1 MSEIV
6 LESVLV
12 CPVCGFA
19 KRETM
24 PIKACQFF
32 YECAAVRRC
41 CAPKPATAASF
52 VPMVR
57 RSVRRCRAKTA
68 TCRAVE
74 RLRGVLLSRS
84 RGPQLWL
91 TRETSQWRT
100 TIHRSCLCSLVHQP
114 SGSTGAIRSLNLRR
128 VRNGYA
134 RGKTSGKLAL
144 ADTRGKRRTCY
155 HVRYHPLFKS
165 Y

>member
-41 CAPKPATAASF
+41 CAPRLATAASF
-52 VPMVR
+52 VPTAR
-57 RSVRRCRAKTA
+57 RSVPRCRAKTA

-74 RLRGVLLSRS
+74 PLRGVLLSRS

-91 TRETSQWRT
+91 TPGTIPVANDDSQKLPLL
-100 TIHRSCLCSLVHQP
+100 HLCTHAP
-114 SGSTGAIRSLNLRR
+114 
-128 VRNGYA
+128 A
-134 RGKTSGKLAL
+134 RPVQSEG
-144 ADTRGKRRTCY
+144 TRM
-155 HVRYHPLFKS
+155 
-165 Y
+165 

>member
-1 MSEIV
+1 LCWNQCWCAPFAASPNVKQCRSRPANFSTNV
-6 LESVLV
+6 L
-12 CPVCGFA
+12 P
-19 KRETM
+19 
-24 PIKACQFF
+24 
-32 YECAAVRRC
+32 VRRC

-84 RGPQLWL
+84 RGPQLWP
-91 TRETSQWRT
+91 TGEPCQWRT

-114 SGSTGAIRSLNLRR
+114 SGSTGAIRSMNLRR

-134 RGKTSGKLAL
+134 RGKTSGKFAL

-155 HVRYHPLFKS
+155 HIRYHLLFKS